1 MGAVEIG
8 DEKSGGEET
17 ERGGKPMNKNEL
29 TPEKERG
36 EREKI
41 FSYEEREAPLSVRTT

>member
-8 DEKSGGEET
+8 DEKSGGGGEKET

-29 TPEKERG
+29 TPE
-36 EREKI
+36 
-41 FSYEEREAPLSVRTT
+41 